1 MTNGS
6 ITDRYTLYS
15 LIVRVL
21 HALHWKVAHSTTYR
35 YNRNNSNSNNEEDSI
50 FFIMTFMIMSI
61 TCCNQNKQATR
72 DEEKSGTTDMSDS
85 LIDDTIAQMR

>member
-21 HALHWKVAHSTTYR
+21 HALYRKVAHSTTYC

-72 DEEKSGTTDMSDS
+72 DEGKSGTADMSDS
-85 LIDDTIAQMR
+85 LIDDTIVLML